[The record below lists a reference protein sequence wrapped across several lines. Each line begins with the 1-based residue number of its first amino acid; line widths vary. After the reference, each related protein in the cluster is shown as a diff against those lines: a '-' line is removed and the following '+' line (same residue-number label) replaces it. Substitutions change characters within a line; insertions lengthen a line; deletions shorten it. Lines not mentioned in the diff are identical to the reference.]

1 MGEERGTRE
10 STEGLSAERIARNDA
25 VFRKV
30 NEEIR
35 EAAERIEV
43 DMKVPFICECAD
55 PNCRKLLRL
64 TLEEYRAVR
73 SDARHF
79 INAPGHE
86 AAAQGWGEVV
96 ARSDGY
102 VTEEKVAVAGEIAE
116 QLEHEPNPAT
126 APVDTRADD
135 TDNVG

>member
-1 MGEERGTRE
+1 MDAGRGTRK
-10 STEGLSAERIARNDA
+10 STEGWSAERIARNDA
-25 VFRKV
+25 VFRKA

-35 EAAERIEV
+35 EAAERLDV

-55 PNCRKLLRL
+55 PNCRTILRL

-79 INAPGHE
+79 INAPDHE
-86 AAAQGWGEVV
+86 AAAQGWGDVV

-102 VTEEKVAVAGEIAE
+102 VTEEKVASAGEIAE
-116 QLEHEPNPAT
+116 
-126 APVDTRADD
+126 
-135 TDNVG
+135 